1 MPKPRT
7 RRSATGAED
16 TADSPAVVE
25 TTVFR
30 SGNSDA
36 VRLPR
41 RFAFAGQRVRLRR
54 LSGGRVLIE
63 PVRRRRWPA
72 GFLESFGRVSADFG
86 APERPAASADAER
99 RAAALFDTPPPEGSR
114 AGG

>member
-36 VRLPR
+36 
-41 RFAFAGQRVRLRR
+41 
-54 LSGGRVLIE
+54 
-63 PVRRRRWPA
+63 
-72 GFLESFGRVSADFG
+72 
-86 APERPAASADAER
+86 ER